1 MSSYSFSKIAIKDLD
16 DICTFIGQINPKAAS
31 KLFDT
36 IRQKCKLVASFPNMG
51 KNYTWIAANL
61 HGFTIDDYIVF
72 YYPRTDGIDI
82 IRVISGKRD
91 LESIFE
97 EFKDENGI

>member
-31 KLFDT
+31 NLFDT

-61 HGFTIDDYIVF
+61 RGFTI
-72 YYPRTDGIDI
+72 
-82 IRVISGKRD
+82 
-91 LESIFE
+91 
-97 EFKDENGI
+97 